1 MASPAAIDVHGTVT
15 PGFEPVRD
23 AFAAN
28 FSRGDE
34 IGASFAATVDGR
46 FLVDIWAGYRDAG
59 QTLPWEEDTI
69 VNVFSTTK
77 AMVATALAML
87 ADRGLVDY
95 TKPVAHYWPEFAQSG
110 KAEITVAQA
119 LSHQGGVPGI
129 SRPLPNWYDWDAI
142 VDAIAA
148 ETPWWEPGT
157 ANGYHAIT
165 FGHLAGELIRRI
177 SGHTFGEVL
186 RSEIAGPL
194 LADFMCGFGP
204 EHDDRVGEIVPP
216 PALEGVPPDALLLKV
231 LANPPFDAKQA
242 NDREWRAA
250 EVPAANGHAN
260 ARSCARAMS
269 ALACGGEVD
278 GMRILSQAAIDQAI
292 AEQCYRDDLVLMQ
305 PMRWG
310 VGFMLSSEQLPMGP
324 NPRTFGHGGAGGS
337 LAVADLDARA
347 SYAYVMNK
355 MGVTTTGDLRGA
367 NCALAFYQCLGRAE
381 SALS

>member
-1 MASPAAIDVHGTVT
+1 MAGPALIDVHGTVT
-15 PGFEPVRD
+15 PGFEQVRD
-23 AFAAN
+23 AFSAN
-28 FSRGDE
+28 FASGGE

-46 FLVDIWAGYRDAG
+46 FVVDIWAGYRDAS
-59 QTLPWEEDTI
+59 QTLPWQEDTI

-77 AMVATALAML
+77 AMVATTAAML
-87 ADRGLVDY
+87 ADRGLLDY
-95 TKPVAHYWPEFAQSG
+95 TKRVAYYWPEFAQSG
-110 KAEITVAQA
+110 KADITVAQA

-129 SRPLPNWYDWDAI
+129 SRPLSNWYDWDAI

-177 SGHTFGEVL
+177 SGHTFGEFL

-194 LADFMCGFGP
+194 HADFLCGFGP
-204 EHDDRVGEIVPP
+204 EQDYRVGEIVPP
-216 PALEGVPPDALLLKV
+216 PAMEGVPPDALLLKV

-278 GMRILSQAAIDQAI
+278 GVRILSQAAIDQAI
-292 AEQCYRDDLVLMQ
+292 TEQCYRDDLVLLQ

-310 VGFMLSSEQLPMGP
+310 VGFMLSSEQMPMGP

-337 LAVADLDARA
+337 LAFADLDARA

-367 NCALAFYQCLGRAE
+367 SCAQAFYQCLGRAE
-381 SALS
+381 PA